1 MGSVLLFAFIVGIG
15 VWMEAL
21 CRVTL
26 AAVGTRDL
34 ADWRNAALIALSP
47 ALPIAGSMLL

>member
-26 AAVGTRDL
+26 VAVGTRNP
-34 ADWRNAALIALSP
+34 ADWRNAALVALSP
-47 ALPIAGSMLL
+47 ALPIAGGMVL

>member
-1 MGSVLLFAFIVGIG
+1 MGSVLLFAFVVGIG
-15 VWMEAL
+15 VWAEAL

-26 AAVGTRDL
+26 VAIGTRDV

-47 ALPIAGSMLL
+47 ALPIAGSMVL